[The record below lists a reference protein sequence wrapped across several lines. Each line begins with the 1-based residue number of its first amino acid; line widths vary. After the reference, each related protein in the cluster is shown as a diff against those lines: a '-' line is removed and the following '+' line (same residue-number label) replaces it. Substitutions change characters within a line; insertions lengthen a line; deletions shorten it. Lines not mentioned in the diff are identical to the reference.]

1 MKRESQPLD
10 FLIDNLT
17 NSIKNRISGDSFQT
31 EVANLTKQDL
41 KSVTKKVGWRFSWR
55 SELSDN
61 VNEVYKLTI
70 VNNPAVVQGLISLRI
85 ESDHIFMNLL
95 ESAPFNMG
103 KDKLYEGV
111 PGNLVAYACRV
122 SFRHGYEG
130 FVSFTAKT
138 KLIEHYEKTLGAY
151 YFGRHKMIIPTE
163 AAQKLV
169 DYYFKN

>member
-1 MKRESQPLD
+1 M
-10 FLIDNLT
+10 
-17 NSIKNRISGDSFQT
+17 
-31 EVANLTKQDL
+31 TKQNL
-41 KSVTKKVGWRFSWR
+41 KSVTKKVGWRFNWR
-55 SELSDN
+55 SELNNN

-70 VNNPAVVQGLISLRI
+70 INNPAVVQGLISLRI
-85 ESDHIFMNLL
+85 ESDHVFMNLL

-138 KLIEHYEKTLGAY
+138 KLIGHYEKTLGAY
-151 YFGRHKMIIPTE
+151 HFGGHKMIISTQ

>member
-1 MKRESQPLD
+1 MKRESQSLD
-10 FLIDNLT
+10 FLIDDLT

-85 ESDHIFMNLL
+85 ESDHLFMNLL

-151 YFGRHKMIIPTE
+151 RFGGHKMIIPTE

>member
-1 MKRESQPLD
+1 MKRDSQPLD
-10 FLIDNLT
+10 FLVDDLT

-31 EVANLTKQDL
+31 EVARLTKQDL
-41 KSVTKKVGWRFSWR
+41 KTVTKKVGWRFNWR
-55 SELSDN
+55 TELNDN

-70 VNNPAVVQGLISLRI
+70 VNNPAIVQGLISLRI
-85 ESDHIFMNLL
+85 ESDHVFMNLL

-103 KDKLYEGV
+103 RDKLYEGI

-130 FVSFTAKT
+130 FISFTAKT

-151 YFGRHKMIIPTE
+151 HFGGHKMIIPTE